1 MTRET
6 ALNLGL
12 IVPIN
17 NTTMERELL
26 FWLPPGSTCHTLR
39 IPRGKGLLT
48 REAIPSYQAASLS
61 LARTFPR
68 GLDAIVYGCT
78 AAGFIAGPEADAQL
92 AREIRTMHDTPVV
105 TTARAMVVELQAVG
119 ARGIGLV
126 TPYSDQ
132 VNEGL
137 AAFLNASD
145 IAVAR
150 IERLSAPDVEA
161 LGRLTEADVE
171 RAAMHLVGADI
182 DAVFIACSQL
192 PTAGI
197 LASLQEALGV
207 PVLSSIR
214 SSAAQ
219 VLQLAHGNDHP
230 FPTAN

>member
-1 MTRET
+1 MTQNA
-6 ALNLGL
+6 ALHLGL

-48 REAIPSYQAASLS
+48 REAIPAYQATSLS
-61 LARTFPR
+61 LARTFPS

-78 AAGFIAGPEADAQL
+78 AAGFIAGPEADSLL
-92 AREIRTMHDTPVV
+92 ASEIQAMHAIPVV
-105 TTARAMVVELQAVG
+105 TTARAMVVELKATG
-119 ARGIGLV
+119 ARRIGLV

-137 AAFLNASD
+137 AVFLGASD
-145 IAVAR
+145 ITVAR
-150 IERLSAPDVEA
+150 IERLHAPDVEA

-171 RAAMHLVGADI
+171 QAALRFTGADI

-192 PTAGI
+192 PTSSI
-197 LASLQEALGV
+197 LASLQHAIGV

-214 SSAAQ
+214 ASATQMLQ
-219 VLQLAHGNDHP
+219 VARGAPHP

>member
-1 MTRET
+1 MTDHT
-6 ALNLGL
+6 ALHLGL

-26 FWLPPGSTCHTLR
+26 FWLPPGSTCRTLR

-48 REAIPSYQAASLS
+48 REAIPAYQAASLS
-61 LARTFPR
+61 LARAFPPA
-68 GLDAIVYGCT
+68 LDAIVYGCT
-78 AAGFIAGPEADAQL
+78 AAGFIAGPEADERL
-92 AREIRTMHDTPVV
+92 AGEIRAMHDTPVV

-119 ARGIGLV
+119 ARRIGLV

-137 AAFLNASD
+137 AAFLGAAD

-150 IERLSAPDVEA
+150 IERLPAPDVEA
-161 LGRLTEADVE
+161 LGRLTEADV
-171 RAAMHLVGADI
+171 RQAALHLVGADI

-197 LASLQEALGV
+197 LASLQDAVGV

-214 SSAAQ
+214 ASAAQ
-219 VLQLAHGNDHP
+219 VLQVAHSNDHL
-230 FPTAN
+230 FSTAS